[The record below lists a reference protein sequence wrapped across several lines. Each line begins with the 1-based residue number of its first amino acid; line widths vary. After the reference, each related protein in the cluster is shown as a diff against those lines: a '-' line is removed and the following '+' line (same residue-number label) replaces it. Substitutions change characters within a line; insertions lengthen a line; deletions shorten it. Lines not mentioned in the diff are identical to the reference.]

1 MRAAEQDRVT
11 FLEPE
16 RFSSVPGGGVRGTF
30 PGNNDYAA
38 GSTSFLE
45 TLGIESHAS
54 IDGFTNAGQTVVAV
68 ADLNGKSLIGVIGL
82 RDALRPESLIALR
95 QLKSQNKHIVVLSG
109 DSQAAVEGALKSA
122 PVDTIRA
129 GMSPDGKAHAIE
141 ELRQISPGVAFIGD
155 GVNDG
160 PALAAADLGI
170 AMAGGTDLAK
180 AAGDVLLVGNRI
192 AAVPEVLEIS
202 RRTMRIIRQNLFWA
216 FAYNVA
222 AIPLAMFGIL
232 PPGVA
237 AGAMVLSS
245 LTVVGNALRLR
256 RPPVTPA

>member
-1 MRAAEQDRVT
+1 
-11 FLEPE
+11 
-16 RFSSVPGGGVRGTF
+16 
-30 PGNNDYAA
+30 
-38 GSTSFLE
+38 
-45 TLGIESHAS
+45 
-54 IDGFTNAGQTVVAV
+54 
-68 ADLNGKSLIGVIGL
+68 
-82 RDALRPESLIALR
+82 
-95 QLKSQNKHIVVLSG
+95 
-109 DSQAAVEGALKSA
+109 
-122 PVDTIRA
+122 
-129 GMSPDGKAHAIE
+129 MSPDGKARAIE
-141 ELRQISPGVAFIGD
+141 ELRSHRPGVAFVGD

-192 AAVPEVLEIS
+192 AAVPEVLDIA

-256 RPPVTPA
+256 RPPEVASSEAASALPPEAQVDPRLPSPA